1 MHQVVAGRAVKMVN
15 VRWVAVV
22 LVSVLM
28 VIEECVESSWMVDEE
43 SVMKRNVED
52 YKEEMEDDV
61 KMKELLCMMSSFLVV
76 LFLLKRM
83 RYYVRTVKPSDDKDG
98 VTSEKTGRDCL
109 KDSS

>member
-1 MHQVVAGRAVKMVN
+1 MVN

-52 YKEEMEDDV
+52 YKDDV
-61 KMKELLCMMSSFLVV
+61 KTKELLCMTSSFLVV